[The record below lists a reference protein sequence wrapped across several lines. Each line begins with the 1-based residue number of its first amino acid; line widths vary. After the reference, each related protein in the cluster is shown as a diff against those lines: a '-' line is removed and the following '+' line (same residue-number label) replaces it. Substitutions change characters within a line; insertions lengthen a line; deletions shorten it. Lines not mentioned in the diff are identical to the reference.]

1 MLKPCAHGA
10 AKYGIDPR
18 QWQAHMCGLCL
29 GLRDGSGQLARA
41 ATNTDAIVLSVLT
54 EAQAEAPGERRTAG
68 PCALRGMRRASVVAA
83 NAPGVQLAA
92 TASLLLGAAKIRD
105 HVDDGDAGRL
115 ARPPMRRVSGTWSA
129 AARAQADL
137 IGLDIGPLI
146 TAIDSQTALEA
157 LAGVAPGAE
166 RMPAPAPVGLPSAV
180 APGAAPPALGAPAAG
195 RMSTTAPTGALPA
208 DRTATSVRGHADGSG
223 TRPITL
229 DELTA
234 PTQLCA
240 ATLFGHTAVL
250 AGRPENVAALEE
262 IGRHVG
268 RIAHLADAIEDRQRD
283 RLRGRFNPLEATG
296 TDMPRAYDLL
306 RESESRIRAA
316 AAEAELDQLP
326 TVRWALLDPLAGL
339 LRQLGRGLGIA
350 VGHACRTSPA
360 ARQHSAGELAHR
372 DSPIRLTAPPRRPN
386 RPGPL
391 KAGGL
396 ILGVYC
402 TGVACCAEHT
412 NPCSGERKPS
422 WAERYGCDCSGCG
435 DCCDCCSCCGEDGC
449 CGDCGCDCN
458 C

>member
-1 MLKPCAHGA
+1 MFGVLKPCAHGA
-10 AKYGIDPR
+10 AKYGIDPG

-54 EAQAEAPGERRTAG
+54 EAQAVAPGERRTAG
-68 PCALRGMRRASVVAA
+68 PCPLRGMRRASVVAA

-115 ARPPMRRVSGTWSA
+115 ARPPMRRVSRTWSA
-129 AARAQADL
+129 AAQAQADL

-157 LAGVAPGAE
+157 RAEGMSATAPDTDRSSTA
-166 RMPAPAPVGLPSAV
+166 APVGSSA
-180 APGAAPPALGAPAAG
+180 AE
-195 RMSTTAPTGALPA
+195 RTSTIA
-208 DRTATSVRGHADGSG
+208 RGHADFAGSG
-223 TRPITL
+223 NPPITL

-240 ATLFGHTAVL
+240 ATLFGHTATL
-250 AGRPENVAALEE
+250 AGRPENVAALRE

-268 RIAHLADAIEDRQRD
+268 RIAHLADAVEDLERD
-283 RLRGRFNPLEATG
+283 RLRGRFNPLAATG
-296 TDMPRAYDLL
+296 TDMPRAYELL

-316 AAEAELDQLP
+316 AAEAQLDQLP
-326 TVRWALLDPLAGL
+326 TVRWALLDPLATM
-339 LRQLGRGLGIA
+339 LRRLGQGLGLA
-350 VGHACRTSPA
+350 VGHVCRTSPVA
-360 ARQHSAGELAHR
+360 QQHAPYQFP
-372 DSPIRLTAPPRRPN
+372 SPPGRRPPT

-402 TGVACCAEHT
+402 TGVACCADHT
-412 NPCSGERKPS
+412 SPCSGEQKDA
-422 WAERYGCDCSGCG
+422 WAKRCDCESCCDCGDCCGNCCGEDCGCG
-435 DCCDCCSCCGEDGC
+435 DCCS
-449 CGDCGCDCN
+449 CDCN